1 MANIISGSRSKLAIQ
16 MVLWFVAISLL
27 PLSVVTYFNYHYAA
41 QELNKLVS
49 ENLGAISQRQSREI
63 KAYLKNQEK
72 FVTILSLTSDVIRS
86 LVVLNRIDTVSHE
99 EDEENFKQIEEL
111 RNSFA
116 PILRGV
122 VDQFDFNQMYLINID
137 GNINM
142 SIGEMPANYSNL
154 LTGPLK
160 NTELAAVF
168 KNTIM
173 FMTPQI
179 SNFTISSKNGE
190 VLFYLASPVL
200 SEHKLVGVIVLQINA
215 IRIYDITQNYM
226 GLGATGETII
236 CAMVDDEMMILNPTR
251 SHNRDEIAYKFVARK
266 AMDESMKRAL
276 EGKRG
281 TGEVKDYRGVK
292 VLAAWEYLPK
302 MRWGLVVKIDKQ
314 ETLVPATELRHI
326 AILIGFITLVIVLAV
341 AILVANSITHPV
353 IALTKVAERIAKGN
367 LTPKIDTAPSNE
379 VGLLS
384 AAIETMA
391 RNLKSLVSQVK
402 ASGGQVAAT
411 VEDVATTVGQQE
423 IAAQQTG
430 AASLEITASAK
441 KISVTAKELTG
452 TMQEVNE
459 VAQDTALLAESG
471 IDGLRVMENS
481 MGDLSEANQA
491 VAVELHVIQ
500 DKANAISGIITTM
513 TKVADQTNLLSL
525 NASIEA
531 RKAGEYGRGFKIVA
545 KEIRR
550 LADQVAGSTLEIEKM
565 IGGMLNAVYNGVH
578 AMDNLSEKIQ
588 YSVREITTVSNHL
601 GNVIQQVQGLPPR
614 FEMILQGMESQS
626 TRAADITES
635 IKHLTEAAQKTIA
648 SLEITR
654 GKLSLLDKTASAL
667 QIEISKF
674 ET

>member
-1 MANIISGSRSKLAIQ
+1 M
-16 MVLWFVAISLL
+16 ISLL
-27 PLSVVTYFNYHYAA
+27 PLGIVTYFNYHYAA
-41 QELNKLVS
+41 RELNNLVS

-99 EDEENFKQIEEL
+99 EDEENFRQIEEL

-142 SIGEMPANYSNL
+142 SIGDMPANYSNL

-160 NTELAAVF
+160 NTELADVF
-168 KNTIM
+168 RNTIM

-179 SNFTISSKNGE
+179 SDFTIASQTGE
-190 VLFYLASPVL
+190 VIFYLASPVL
-200 SEHKLVGVIVLQINA
+200 SEHKLVGVIVLQIDA
-215 IRIYDITQNYM
+215 VKIYDITQNFV

-251 SHNRDEIAYKFVARK
+251 VQHKEEIVTKFVARK
-266 AMDESMKRAL
+266 AMDESMQRAL
-276 EGKRG
+276 AGKRG
-281 TGEVKDYRGVK
+281 TGEVVDYRGIK
-292 VLAAWEYLPK
+292 VLAAWEYLPR
-302 MRWGLVVKIDKQ
+302 MRWGLVVKIDKK
-314 ETLVPATELRHI
+314 ETLMPAMELRDI
-326 AILIGFITLVIVLAV
+326 ATFIGFGTLIIVLIV
-341 AILVANSITHPV
+341 AILVANSITRPV

-367 LTPKIDTAPSNE
+367 LTPKIGKAPSNE
-379 VGLLS
+379 VGLL
-384 AAIETMA
+384 AGAIETMA

-411 VEDVATTVGQQE
+411 IEDVATTVGQQE

-471 IDGLRVMENS
+471 IDGLRIMENS
-481 MGDLSEANQA
+481 MGDLSEANKA

-565 IGGMLNAVYNGVH
+565 IGGMLNAVYKGVS
-578 AMDNLSEKIQ
+578 AMDNLSEKIH

-626 TRAADITES
+626 ARAAGITES
-635 IKHLTEAAQKTIA
+635 IKHLTETAQVTIG
-648 SLEITR
+648 SLEVTR
-654 GKLSLLDKTASAL
+654 KKLSLLDKTANAL
-667 QIEISKF
+667 QSEISKF

>member
-1 MANIISGSRSKLAIQ
+1 MANVISSSRSKLAIQ
-16 MVLWFVAISLL
+16 MVIWFVLISLL
-27 PLSVVTYFNYHYAA
+27 PLGLVTYFNYQYAA
-41 QELNKLVS
+41 EQLNKLVS

-63 KAYLKNQEK
+63 RSYLKNQEK

-99 EDEENFKQIEEL
+99 EDEENFRQIEEL

-142 SIGEMPANYSNL
+142 SIGQMPVNYSNL

-160 NTELAAVF
+160 NTELADVF
-168 KNTIM
+168 KHTIM

-179 SNFTISSKNGE
+179 SNFAISQTGE
-190 VLFYLASPVL
+190 VIFYLASPVL
-200 SEHKLVGVIVLQINA
+200 SEHKLVGVIVLQIDA
-215 IRIYDITQNYM
+215 IKIYDITQNFV
-226 GLGATGETII
+226 GLGQTGETII
-236 CAMVDDEMMILNPTR
+236 CAMVDGEMMILNPTR
-251 SHNRDEIAYKFVARK
+251 ADKEEVVKFVPKK
-266 AMDESMKRAL
+266 AMDESMKMAL
-276 EGKRG
+276 AGKRG
-281 TGEVKDYRGVK
+281 SGEVIDYRGIP

-302 MRWGLVVKIDKQ
+302 MRWGLVVKIDKK
-314 ETLVPATELRHI
+314 ETLMPAMQLRHI
-326 AILIGFITLVIVLAV
+326 ATFIGLGTLIIVLAV
-341 AILVANSITHPV
+341 AILVANSITQPV
-353 IALTKVAERIAKGN
+353 IALTKVAERIARGN
-367 LTPKIDTAPSNE
+367 LTPTIGKAPSNE

-411 VEDVATTVGQQE
+411 IEDVATTVGQQE

-481 MGDLSEANQA
+481 MGDLSVANKT
-491 VAVELHVIQ
+491 VSVELLVIQ

-565 IGGMLNAVYNGVH
+565 IGGMLTAVYKGVH

-588 YSVREITTVSNHL
+588 YSVREITTVSTHL
-601 GNVIQQVQGLPPR
+601 GNVIQQIQGLPPR

-626 TRAADITES
+626 TRAAGISES
-635 IKHLTEAAQKTIA
+635 IKHLTETAQVTIA
-648 SLEITR
+648 SLEVTR
-654 GKLSLLDKTASAL
+654 KKLGLLDKTAGAL
-667 QIEISKF
+667 QSEISKF

>member
-1 MANIISGSRSKLAIQ
+1 MANVISSSRSKLAIQ
-16 MVLWFVAISLL
+16 MVIWFVLISLL
-27 PLSVVTYFNYHYAA
+27 PLGIVTYFNYHYAA
-41 QELNKLVS
+41 KELNKLVS

-63 KAYLKNQEK
+63 RAYLKNQEK

-99 EDEENFKQIEEL
+99 EDEENFRQIEEL

-137 GNINM
+137 GAINM
-142 SIGEMPANYSNL
+142 SIGQMPINYSNL

-160 NTELAAVF
+160 NTELANVF

-179 SNFTISSKNGE
+179 SNFTISQTGE
-190 VLFYLASPVL
+190 VIFYLASPVL
-200 SEHKLVGVIVLQINA
+200 SEHKLVGVIVLQIDAN
-215 IRIYDITQNYM
+215 RIYDITQNFV
-226 GLGATGETII
+226 GLGVTGETII
-236 CAMVDDEMMILNPTR
+236 CAIVDGEMMILNPTR
-251 SHNRDEIAYKFVARK
+251 MLNKEEAIAKFVPRK
-266 AMDESMKRAL
+266 AVDESMEKAL
-276 EGKRG
+276 AGKRG
-281 TGEVKDYRGVK
+281 SGEVVDYRGIK
-292 VLAAWEYLPK
+292 VLAAWEYLPR

-314 ETLVPATELRHI
+314 ETLMPATQLRHM
-326 AILIGFITLVIVLAV
+326 AIFIGLGTLIIVLAV
-341 AILVANSITHPV
+341 AILVANSITQPV
-353 IALTKVAERIAKGN
+353 IALTKVAERIARGN
-367 LTPKIDTAPSNE
+367 LTPTIGKAPSNE

-411 VEDVATTVGQQE
+411 IEDVATTVGQQE

-430 AASLEITASAK
+430 SASLEITASAK

-481 MGDLSEANQA
+481 MGDLSQANKA
-491 VAVELHVIQ
+491 VSVELIVIQ

-550 LADQVAGSTLEIEKM
+550 LADQVASSTLEIEKM
-565 IGGMLNAVYNGVH
+565 IGGMLTAVHNGVH
-578 AMDNLSEKIQ
+578 AMENLSEKIQ
-588 YSVREITTVSNHL
+588 YSVREITTVSTHL

-626 TRAADITES
+626 TRATAISES
-635 IKHLTEAAQKTIA
+635 IKHLTETAQVTIA
-648 SLEITR
+648 SLEVTR
-654 GKLSLLDKTASAL
+654 KKLGLLDKTAGAL
-667 QIEISKF
+667 QNEISKF